1 MGPSVCIAANAI
13 DYPAGGGHLWVY
25 LNWALG
31 LRALGCRVIWLEVL
45 HRTVP
50 RAKAERRLRALREKL
65 APFALDSEV
74 VLIHPGEPDLE
85 AQSPVAPS
93 DAAGA
98 DLLLSLRYGLPG
110 RMVRRFRR
118 SALLDID
125 PGLLQTWMVRGQVR
139 IPHYD
144 AYLTTG
150 ETVGRPGARFPSG
163 GVAWKYVPPC
173 VALDCWPPHEAPPDA
188 AFSTVSHW
196 EADEWMEDEGGPYRN
211 DKRSGFEPFI
221 ELPRRTPQALELAL
235 HLAKKDEAERRRLE
249 GMGWRLRD
257 GWEVAATAIDYRNY
271 IQGSRGEL
279 SCAKPS
285 CVRLENAWVSDR
297 SLCYLASA
305 KPVVVQHTGTSGIL
319 PDSGGMHR
327 FRTIEEAVLALER
340 IAADYDRECRLAR
353 ALAEERF
360 DAKPAARRLLE
371 LALG

>member
-13 DYPAGGGHLWVY
+13 AYPAGGGHLWVY

-31 LRALGCRVIWLEVL
+31 LRACGCRVIWLEVL

-50 RAKAERRLRALREKL
+50 RAKAERRLRSLREKL
-65 APFALDSEV
+65 APFSLDADV
-74 VLIHPGEPDLE
+74 VLVHPGEPAVE
-85 AQSPVAPS
+85 AESPLTLR
-93 DAAGA
+93 DAWDV

-110 RMVRRFRR
+110 HIVRRFRR

-125 PGLLQTWMVRGQVR
+125 PGLLQSWMARGQVR
-139 IPHYD
+139 VPPHD
-144 AYLTTG
+144 VYLTTG

-163 GVAWKYVPPC
+163 GVAWRYVPPC
-173 VALDCWPPHEAPPDA
+173 VALESWTPHETPPDA
-188 AFSTVSHW
+188 PFTTVSHW
-196 EADEWMEDEGGPYRN
+196 EADWMEDEGGQYRN
-211 DKRSGFEPFI
+211 DKRSGFEPFLD
-221 ELPRRTPQALELAL
+221 LPRRTSQTLELAI
-235 HLAKKDEAERRRLE
+235 HLEEKDVAEPRRLE
-249 GMGWRLRD
+249 AMGWRVRD
-257 GWEVAATAIDYRNY
+257 AWTVASTPIDYRRY
-271 IQGSRGEL
+271 IQESRGEL

-285 CVRLENAWVSDR
+285 CVRLESAWVSDR

-327 FRTIEEAVLALER
+327 FKTIEEAVLALER
-340 IAADYDRECRLAR
+340 IAADYGRECRLAR

-360 DAKPAARRLLE
+360 DAKRAARRVLE